1 MEHACDPCGTR
12 WTPPTPS
19 LAKAIVGNALLVL
32 ATGCALGMLWFLR
45 NNDHTLGGALGIG
58 ALAAMGVGVKL
69 RGAGLPRCP
78 ECERLGYAVTV
89 EASPD
94 SGSE

>member
-19 LAKAIVGNALLVL
+19 ALKAIGGSALLAL
-32 ATGCALGMLWFLR
+32 ASFSALGMLWFLHS
-45 NNDHTLGGALGIG
+45 NDTTLGGGLGIG
-58 ALAAMGVGVKL
+58 ALAAMGLGVKL

-78 ECERLGYAVTV
+78 ECGRLGYASDP
-89 EASPD
+89 EASSD
-94 SGSE
+94 SLSE